1 MQNLYK
7 CSCYAI
13 WLHKRWPK
21 SPSLTYAVI
30 FSLFYAPICSQVSL
44 CWNWPVWFAGCVS
57 ANNHSMLEYF
67 SLHSVC
73 SFALNVAKGCILKYG
88 VITIP
93 LGILA
98 SDRSM
103 VQWVALYTRA
113 AKSMGIGNGD
123 VWYYIII
130 TSFSWKAL
138 LDWLE
143 PALEIRVF
151 YWSLHCALIHALNP
165 CVGNWTHKYRAM

>member
-1 MQNLYK
+1 
-7 CSCYAI
+7 
-13 WLHKRWPK
+13 
-21 SPSLTYAVI
+21 
-30 FSLFYAPICSQVSL
+30 
-44 CWNWPVWFAGCVS
+44 
-57 ANNHSMLEYF
+57 MLEYF

-113 AKSMGIGNGD
+113 PRKVWVLVMVTYGI
-123 VWYYIII
+123 I
-130 TSFSWKAL
+130 
-138 LDWLE
+138 
-143 PALEIRVF
+143 
-151 YWSLHCALIHALNP
+151 
-165 CVGNWTHKYRAM
+165 